1 MKMHQVLIDQ
11 LVATW
16 HQTIPLSKF
25 MQVNVVSF
33 AVKNDTNINASTPSL
48 DAVFIP
54 HQLITTAPLSP
65 NINLHNTMFAGSIYT
80 LMTLTGWGMVWL
92 QQKLAAV
99 NGDIVL
105 ADAQIKYHAPVRTQP
120 TAKVIWP
127 DVALTPLLQGRR
139 VKAELTVELWCDELL
154 CASFKGLYVS
164 LPVQVK

>member
-54 HQLITTAPLSP
+54 HQLIT
-65 NINLHNTMFAGSIYT
+65 IF
-80 LMTLTGWGMVWL
+80 
-92 QQKLAAV
+92 
-99 NGDIVL
+99 
-105 ADAQIKYHAPVRTQP
+105 
-120 TAKVIWP
+120 
-127 DVALTPLLQGRR
+127 
-139 VKAELTVELWCDELL
+139 
-154 CASFKGLYVS
+154 
-164 LPVQVK
+164 